1 MRYTITDECVG
12 DIRVYECY
20 EYMKR
25 QLKVFDTELSIYDED
40 TSQYTGLYEKDIFNV
55 GGAEGEGL
63 YRFLLP
69 DPTCSLV
76 EREPATERLVRF
88 LALDG
93 CSVCPIGQRF
103 VTVG

>member
-1 MRYTITDECVG
+1 MIPKSVQLFSVCAKVAFITSFFNINSLIIKNNRTQTESLYDL
-12 DIRVYECY
+12 
-20 EYMKR
+20 R
-25 QLKVFDTELSIYDED
+25 QV
-40 TSQYTGLYEKDIFNV
+40 YEKDIFNV